1 MVEKNFTHLVAQNS
15 NDSIREQFRSEAY
28 HFERII
34 TQNTTD
40 LVCIHGVDKSIV
52 YCTDSVSVMLGYNV
66 DEICGRDLF
75 DFMSDDFRREMNE
88 ALLSRMIY
96 REGTEVKVMLR
107 KRSGDNIWVKTSWFD
122 GRNIKG
128 LPDELS
134 LSITSDV
141 TESVLLMEDLI
152 HAWSKEKEVNELRA
166 NIFSIASHEF
176 KTPLAILQMQL
187 DILCEWKEEDELN
200 ARYNKVFD
208 KFQEQIERLNRM
220 ITDILQFRKMSSG
233 KEPFNPQEIE
243 VLKIVKQEIYQLKD
257 KYPNREINLDVV
269 GKIRLQ
275 QADERML
282 RYIASNLLDN
292 ALKYSTAENS
302 VLVEL
307 KFKNNILELRV
318 KDSGIGIPSE
328 EIHRVFKPFYRAGN
342 AVTKEGTGIA
352 LAVIKEFV
360 VFHHGDIQVKSE
372 EGEGSEFLVK
382 LPYQI
387 FSRI

>member
-1 MVEKNFTHLVAQNS
+1 
-15 NDSIREQFRSEAY
+15 
-28 HFERII
+28 
-34 TQNTTD
+34 
-40 LVCIHGVDKSIV
+40 
-52 YCTDSVSVMLGYNV
+52 
-66 DEICGRDLF
+66 
-75 DFMSDDFRREMNE
+75 
-88 ALLSRMIY
+88 
-96 REGTEVKVMLR
+96 
-107 KRSGDNIWVKTSWFD
+107 
-122 GRNIKG
+122 
-128 LPDELS
+128 
-134 LSITSDV
+134 
-141 TESVLLMEDLI
+141 
-152 HAWSKEKEVNELRA
+152 
-166 NIFSIASHEF
+166 
-176 KTPLAILQMQL
+176 
-187 DILCEWKEEDELN
+187 
-200 ARYNKVFD
+200 
-208 KFQEQIERLNRM
+208 
-220 ITDILQFRKMSSG
+220 MSSG